1 MLPLEDQA
9 PENLT
14 PEEARELARR
24 MRAEKE
30 TPAMIKPEP
39 GTTVKPGARAK
50 RQHSDIVDLE
60 DEGEGRVSIISTVA
74 LNTKRARTAGAS
86 SVEVL
91 DITGE

>member
-1 MLPLEDQA
+1 
-9 PENLT
+9 
-14 PEEARELARR
+14 
-24 MRAEKE
+24 
-30 TPAMIKPEP
+30 MIKPEP
-39 GTTVKPGARAK
+39 GRTLKAEARAK

-86 SVEVL
+86 SVEVP